1 MTFGRSNI
9 ARGLALGLTLGS
21 AVSLALSPV
30 AAQAQVKVGV
40 GGPMTGGSA
49 AFGAQFKQGVEQ
61 AVEDINAAGGI
72 LGQKVVLYV
81 GDDRADPKEGVSV
94 ANKFAADGVKFVI
107 GHFNSG
113 VTIPA
118 SDVYMENGMLVI
130 TPGATNPKVTDRGMW
145 NVFRVCGRDDQ
156 QGSAA
161 GAIIADKFKGKRVAI
176 IHDKTTYG
184 QGLAEETRKAMN
196 AKGLRAVMFEGV
208 NKDDKDFTALVSKLK
223 AANPDLIYWGGLHDT
238 AGLIVR
244 QMRDQG
250 VKAPLMGG
258 DGMADD
264 EFAAI
269 AGPGADGTLM
279 TFTPDPRNNPKN
291 KDIVELFR
299 KKRGFEPQAYTLYS
313 YAALQ
318 IIKQAAEQAKSVD
331 PKKVADVMHSGK
343 VFNTVLGD
351 LTFDKRGDITGYI
364 IAGTTRNPYV
374 LYTWK
379 KGPDGKI
386 SYFENQ

>member
-1 MTFGRSNI
+1 MTFWSSKI
-9 ARGLALGLTLGS
+9 ALGMALGLTLG
-21 AVSLALSPV
+21 LALSPLG
-30 AAQAQVKVGV
+30 AYAQVKVGV

-113 VTIPA
+113 VTIPG

-130 TPGATNPKVTDRGMW
+130 TPGATNPKVTDRNMW

-156 QGSAA
+156 LGSAA

-184 QGLAEETRKAMN
+184 QGLAEETRKAIN

-208 NKDDKDFTALVSKLK
+208 NKDDKDFTALVSKIK
-223 AANPDLIYWGGLHDT
+223 GANADLIYWGGLHDT

-258 DGMADD
+258 DGMADE

-269 AGPGADGTLM
+269 AGPGAEGTLM
-279 TFTPDPRNNPKN
+279 TFTPDPRTNPKN

-351 LTFDKRGDITGYI
+351 LTFDKKGDITGYI

>member
-9 ARGLALGLTLGS
+9 ALGLALGLTLGL
-21 AVSLALSPV
+21 VSLALSPG

-40 GGPMTGGSA
+40 GAPMTGGSA

-113 VTIPA
+113 VTIPS

-208 NKDDKDFTALVSKLK
+208 NKDDKDFTALVSKIK
-223 AANPDLIYWGGLHDT
+223 GANADLIYWGGLHDT

-258 DGMADD
+258 DGMADE

-269 AGPGADGTLM
+269 AGPGAEGTLM
-279 TFTPDPRNNPKN
+279 TFTPDPRTNPKN

-351 LTFDKRGDITGYI
+351 LTFDKKGDITGYI